1 MTLGAQLVV
10 ALIAGGLTGR
20 VLGPSATPLG
30 ALALVYVKLLKLL
43 ATPLVFTAIV
53 DTFARTR
60 LRLRPALILVG
71 LSTANALV
79 ACTIALGGMH
89 LLPLDRLVDTG
100 ALARAAAPPAAT
112 PTSAERAIAWV
123 SAHLL
128 DHLLVENVLWAIAAA
143 ILVGLA
149 LRLRP
154 SATATRTVEKALA
167 LLLRVLR
174 VAVRGVPLAAFGVVA
189 KVVGSSG
196 LQLVGPLLAF
206 TLLVAAGI
214 ALQVFGWYALVLRFA
229 GRSPRA
235 FFRAAAEALYTAFA
249 GGSSLAT
256 LPVTLRT
263 LEEKLAVA
271 PEHARLAACV
281 GTNLNHDGII
291 LYEAVAALFVAHAF
305 ALPLGAGAQLRIV
318 GASALAAVGI
328 AGVPEAGLIT
338 LSLVLG
344 AAGLPL
350 AAVPLLMPVDW
361 LLGRLRATANVAS
374 DLTVA
379 TLLSAACPAP
389 RTAQEPS
396 PASATTPRPR
406 ADRR

>member
-1 MTLGAQLVV
+1 VRRFPLGAQL
-10 ALIAGGLTGR
+10 ALALVAGGLTGR
-20 VLGPSATPLG
+20 ALGSAAAPLG

-43 ATPLVFTAIV
+43 ATPLVFVAIV

-60 LRLRPALILVG
+60 VALKPALVLVG
-71 LSTANALV
+71 LSTVNALV
-79 ACTIALGGMH
+79 ACGIALGGMH
-89 LLPLDRLVDTG
+89 LLPLDRLVDAG
-100 ALARAAAPPAAT
+100 VLVRAAAPPTAA
-112 PTSAERAIAWV
+112 PSGLERAIAWV
-123 SAHLL
+123 STEVLERVI
-128 DHLLVENVLWAIAAA
+128 VENVLWVIAAA
-143 ILVGLA
+143 IVVGLA

-154 SATATRTVEKALA
+154 SETLGRFIARALA
-167 LLLRVLR
+167 ILMRVLR
-174 VAVRGVPLAAFGVVA
+174 AAVRGVPLAAFGVVA
-189 KVVGSSG
+189 KVVGGSG
-196 LQLVGPLLAF
+196 LQLVGPLLVF
-206 TLLVAAGI
+206 SLLVASGI
-214 ALQVFGWYALVLRFA
+214 ALQAFGWYALLVRLA
-229 GRSPRA
+229 GRSPLR
-235 FFRAAAEALYTAFA
+235 FFRTGAEALYTAFA

-263 LEEKLAVA
+263 LESDLGVA

-305 ALPLGAGAQLRIV
+305 ALPLGLGAQLRVV
-318 GASALAAVGI
+318 GTSVLAAIGI
-328 AGVPEAGLIT
+328 AGVPEAGLVT

-379 TLLSAACPAP
+379 TLLD
-389 RTAQEPS
+389 
-396 PASATTPRPR
+396 R
-406 ADRR
+406 AVRR